1 MALLSIFEQLES
13 VPTACYNAVL
23 SGKWRSITL
32 AKGGMTMAEEL
43 TVSFLVVCARM
54 DPPTPEAVRRAF
66 TAAGL
71 GSADYAAAGARSP
84 LEAMGRHRLGMYTL
98 TTQGLPAQARY
109 TIYRSD
115 DPVTEGMSEPAFAR
129 LTRGLS
135 VADVATMR
143 DGPLAFDAR
152 LSVDAKMIVPALDW
166 LMRTLRFFAETT
178 GGVAVDPACQRCLG
192 RTELAQFQGAT
203 AAAHIVIHN
212 EFQGG
217 EDRWIHTHGL
227 QKFGRPELEFVA
239 VPQALEN
246 EALAFLR
253 AMAENFARGVT
264 LASGQEI
271 RDEEAGALLAVGSNQ
286 DTDHQA
292 PQSRLR
298 LIDLPAPGERESSSA
313 RRFLARMALGE
324 AARYAH
330 AGDIAQSYATI
341 DRILSANADDSAAL
355 LLKAQIN
362 LREGR
367 PLDALELGEILC
379 LRVPSDFRGYLMV
392 GFALSALGRQREALN
407 ALNTA
412 IKQEPES
419 AEVFAKRAEV
429 YERLGESK
437 LAAYDRAHAAHL
449 RV

>member
-1 MALLSIFEQLES
+1 
-13 VPTACYNAVL
+13 
-23 SGKWRSITL
+23 
-32 AKGGMTMAEEL
+32 
-43 TVSFLVVCARM
+43 
-54 DPPTPEAVRRAF
+54 
-66 TAAGL
+66 
-71 GSADYAAAGARSP
+71 
-84 LEAMGRHRLGMYTL
+84 
-98 TTQGLPAQARY
+98 
-109 TIYRSD
+109 
-115 DPVTEGMSEPAFAR
+115 
-129 LTRGLS
+129 
-135 VADVATMR
+135 
-143 DGPLAFDAR
+143 
-152 LSVDAKMIVPALDW
+152 
-166 LMRTLRFFAETT
+166 
-178 GGVAVDPACQRCLG
+178 
-192 RTELAQFQGAT
+192 
-203 AAAHIVIHN
+203 
-212 EFQGG
+212 
-217 EDRWIHTHGL
+217 
-227 QKFGRPELEFVA
+227 
-239 VPQALEN
+239 
-246 EALAFLR
+246 
-253 AMAENFARGVT
+253 MAENFARGVT

-313 RRFLARMALGE
+313 RRFLARTALGE

-392 GFALSALGRQREALN
+392 AFALSALGRQREALN

>member
-1 MALLSIFEQLES
+1 
-13 VPTACYNAVL
+13 
-23 SGKWRSITL
+23 
-32 AKGGMTMAEEL
+32 
-43 TVSFLVVCARM
+43 
-54 DPPTPEAVRRAF
+54 
-66 TAAGL
+66 
-71 GSADYAAAGARSP
+71 
-84 LEAMGRHRLGMYTL
+84 MGRHRLGMYTL
-98 TTQGLPAQARY
+98 TPQGLPAQARY
-109 TIYRSD
+109 TVYRSD
-115 DPVTEGMSEPAFAR
+115 DPVTEGMSEAAFAR
-129 LTRGLS
+129 LTRDLS

-152 LSVDAKMIVPALDW
+152 LSADARAIIPALDW

-178 GGVAVDPACQRCLG
+178 DGVAVDPACQRCFG
-192 RTELAQFQGAT
+192 RAALAQFQGAD

-239 VPQALEN
+239 VPQALEG
-246 EALAFLR
+246 EAMAFLR
-253 AMAENFARGVT
+253 EIAANFARGVT
-264 LASGQEI
+264 LVSGQEI
-271 RDEEAGALLAVGSNQ
+271 HDDEAGALLAVGSNQ

-292 PQSRLR
+292 PHGRLR
-298 LIDLPAPGERESSSA
+298 LIDLPAPGERESASA
-313 RRFLARMALGE
+313 RQFLTRMALGE
-324 AARYAH
+324 ATRYAH
-330 AGDIAQSYATI
+330 AGDMAQSYTTI
-341 DRILSANADDSAAL
+341 DRVLGANPDDSAAL

-412 IKQEPES
+412 IQREPES

-429 YERLGESK
+429 YERLGERK

-449 RV
+449 RT

>member
-1 MALLSIFEQLES
+1 MD
-13 VPTACYNAVL
+13 
-23 SGKWRSITL
+23 
-32 AKGGMTMAEEL
+32 MAEEL

-54 DPPTPEAVRRAF
+54 DPPTPEAVGRSF
-66 TAAGL
+66 TASGL
-71 GSADYAAAGARSP
+71 GSADYAPAGARSP
-84 LEAMGRHRLGMYTL
+84 LEQMGRHRLGMYTL
-98 TTQGLPAQARY
+98 LPQGLPALARY
-109 TIYRSD
+109 TVYRSD

-152 LSVDAKMIVPALDW
+152 LSADARMIVPALDW
-166 LMRTLRFFAETT
+166 MMRTLRFFADTT

-192 RTELAQFQGAT
+192 RTELAQLQGAS
-203 AAAHIVIHN
+203 AAAHMVIHN

-239 VPQALEN
+239 VPQALED

-253 AMAENFARGVT
+253 AMAETFARGVT
-264 LASGQEI
+264 LASGQELW
-271 RDEEAGALLAVGSNQ
+271 DEEAGALLAVGSNQ

-330 AGDIAQSYATI
+330 ASDIAQSYATI

-412 IKQEPES
+412 IQREPES
-419 AEVFAKRAEV
+419 AEVFTKRAEV
-429 YERLGESK
+429 YERLGEGK

-449 RV
+449 RS

>member
-1 MALLSIFEQLES
+1 
-13 VPTACYNAVL
+13 
-23 SGKWRSITL
+23 
-32 AKGGMTMAEEL
+32 MAEEL

-84 LEAMGRHRLGMYTL
+84 LEPMGRHRLGMYTL
-98 TTQGLPAQARY
+98 TTQGLLAQARY

-115 DPVTEGMSEPAFAR
+115 DPVTEGMSETAFAR

-152 LSVDAKMIVPALDW
+152 LSADARTIVPALDW

-227 QKFGRPELEFVA
+227 QKFGQPELEFVA
-239 VPQALEN
+239 VPQALES
-246 EALAFLR
+246 EAVAFLR

-407 ALNTA
+407 ALNIA
-412 IKQEPES
+412 VQREPES

-429 YERLGESK
+429 YERLGEGK

>member
-1 MALLSIFEQLES
+1 
-13 VPTACYNAVL
+13 
-23 SGKWRSITL
+23 
-32 AKGGMTMAEEL
+32 MAEEL
-43 TVSFLVVCARM
+43 SAAFLVVCARM

-66 TAAGL
+66 AATGL
-71 GSADYAAAGARSP
+71 GSAEYAAAGERSP
-84 LEAMGRHRLGMYTL
+84 LEAVNRHRLGTYTL
-98 TTQGLPAQARY
+98 TPQGLPAQARY
-109 TIYRSD
+109 TVYRFD
-115 DPVTEGMSEPAFAR
+115 DPVTEGMSEAAFAR

-143 DGPLAFDAR
+143 DGPLSFDAR
-152 LSVDAKMIVPALDW
+152 LSADGKAILPALDW
-166 LMRTLRFFAETT
+166 MIRTLRFFADTT

-192 RTELAQFQGAT
+192 RADLAQFQGAD

-227 QKFGRPELEFVA
+227 QKFGRPELELMA
-239 VPQALEN
+239 VPQALAA

-253 AMAENFARGVT
+253 AMAANFARGVT
-264 LASGQEI
+264 LLSWQEI
-271 RDEEAGALLAVGSNQ
+271 DDEEAGALLAVGSNQ

-292 PQSRLR
+292 PYGRLR
-298 LIDLPAPGERESSSA
+298 LIDRPTPGEHESASA
-313 RRFLARMALGE
+313 RQFLARMALAE
-324 AARYAH
+324 AARYAR
-330 AGDIAQSYATI
+330 AGDTAQSYTVI
-341 DRILSANADDSAAL
+341 DRVLGANPDDSSAL

-392 GFALSALGRQREALN
+392 GFALTALGRQREALN
-407 ALNTA
+407 ALNDA
-412 IKQEPES
+412 IKREPES

-429 YERLGESK
+429 YERLGERK
-437 LAAYDRAHAAHL
+437 LAAYDRAHSAHL
-449 RV
+449 RT

>member
-1 MALLSIFEQLES
+1 
-13 VPTACYNAVL
+13 
-23 SGKWRSITL
+23 
-32 AKGGMTMAEEL
+32 MAEEL

-84 LEAMGRHRLGMYTL
+84 LEPMGRHRLGMYTL

-115 DPVTEGMSEPAFAR
+115 DPVTEGMSETAFAR

-152 LSVDAKMIVPALDW
+152 LSADARTIVPALDW

-227 QKFGRPELEFVA
+227 QKFGQPELEFVA
-239 VPQALEN
+239 VPQALES
-246 EALAFLR
+246 EAVAFLR

-407 ALNTA
+407 ALNIA
-412 IKQEPES
+412 VQREPES

-429 YERLGESK
+429 YERLGEGK

>member
-1 MALLSIFEQLES
+1 
-13 VPTACYNAVL
+13 
-23 SGKWRSITL
+23 
-32 AKGGMTMAEEL
+32 MAEEL

-66 TAAGL
+66 TSAGL

-98 TTQGLPAQARY
+98 TPQGLPAQARY

-115 DPVTEGMSEPAFAR
+115 DPVTEGMSEAAFAR
-129 LTRGLS
+129 LTRDLS

-152 LSVDAKMIVPALDW
+152 LSADARAIIPALDW
-166 LMRTLRFFAETT
+166 IMRTLRFFVETT
-178 GGVAVDPACQRCLG
+178 DGVAVDPACQRCLG
-192 RTELAQFQGAT
+192 RAALAQFQGAD
-203 AAAHIVIHN
+203 AAAHVVIHN

-227 QKFGRPELEFVA
+227 QKFGRPELEFIA
-239 VPQALEN
+239 VPQALEG

-253 AMAENFARGVT
+253 EIAANFARGVT
-264 LASGQEI
+264 LVSGQEI
-271 RDEEAGALLAVGSNQ
+271 HDDEAGALLAVGSNQ

-292 PQSRLR
+292 PHGRLR
-298 LIDLPAPGERESSSA
+298 LIDLPAPGERESASA
-313 RRFLARMALGE
+313 RQFLTRMALGE
-324 AARYAH
+324 AARYAR
-330 AGDIAQSYATI
+330 AGDMAQSYATI
-341 DRILSANADDSAAL
+341 DRVLGANPVDSAAL

-379 LRVPSDFRGYLMV
+379 LRVPSDFRGHLMV

-412 IKQEPES
+412 IKREPES

-429 YERLGESK
+429 YERLGERK

-449 RV
+449 RA

>member
-1 MALLSIFEQLES
+1 MA
-13 VPTACYNAVL
+13 
-23 SGKWRSITL
+23 
-32 AKGGMTMAEEL
+32 MAEEL
-43 TVSFLVVCARM
+43 SVSFLVVCARM
-54 DPPTPEAVRRAF
+54 DPPTPEAVCRAF

-71 GSADYAAAGARSP
+71 GAAEHAAAGARSP

-98 TTQGLPAQARY
+98 SLQGMPAQARY
-109 TIYRSD
+109 TVYRSD
-115 DPVTEGMSEPAFAR
+115 DPLTEGMSEAAFAR

-135 VADVATMR
+135 VGDVATMR
-143 DGPLAFDAR
+143 DGPLSFDAR
-152 LSVDAKMIVPALDW
+152 LSADARAIVPALDW
-166 LMRTLRFFAETT
+166 MMRALRFFADTT
-178 GGVAVDPACQRCLG
+178 SGVAVDPACQRCLG
-192 RTELAQFQGAT
+192 RADLAQFRYGD

-212 EFQGG
+212 EFEGG

-239 VPQALEN
+239 VPQALET
-246 EALAFLR
+246 EARAFLR
-253 AMAENFARGVT
+253 EMAANFARGVT
-264 LASGQEI
+264 LVSGQEI
-271 RDEEAGALLAVGSNQ
+271 HDDEAGALLAVGANQ

-298 LIDLPAPGERESSSA
+298 LIDLPAPGERESASA

-324 AARYAH
+324 AARFAR
-330 AGDIAQSYATI
+330 AGDIAQSYAAI
-341 DRILSANADDSAAL
+341 DRVLSANPDESAAL

-392 GFALSALGRQREALN
+392 GFALAALGRQREALN
-407 ALNTA
+407 ALNDA
-412 IKQEPES
+412 IRREPES

-429 YERLGESK
+429 YERLGERK